1 MSSNCLVFHT
11 SGGIS
16 SSPAAFLTRV
26 PTEEKCFN
34 IGQYVFK
41 SYEFKMLNFTKCY
54 ALFLFV
60 K

>member
-1 MSSNCLVFHT
+1 MIRTH
-11 SGGIS
+11 
-16 SSPAAFLTRV
+16 V

-54 ALFLFV
+54 AVFLFV